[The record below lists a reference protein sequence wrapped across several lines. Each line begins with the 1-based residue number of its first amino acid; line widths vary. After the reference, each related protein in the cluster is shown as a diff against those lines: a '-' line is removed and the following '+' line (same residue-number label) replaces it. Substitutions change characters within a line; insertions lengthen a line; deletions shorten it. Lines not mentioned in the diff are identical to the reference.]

1 MASHFGAYK
10 LHYSRGEINWEIPLS
25 YIFIIMFEQIFQDK
39 GGKML
44 NLQDREM
51 IDSGEVDRKFKEMRA
66 NRIKALQKQLD
77 GV

>member
-39 GGKML
+39 GGKMITL
-44 NLQDREM
+44 MDREM
-51 IDSGEVDRKFKEMRA
+51 IDSGEIDRQLEEKRA
-66 NRIKALQKQLD
+66 
-77 GV
+77 